1 MKITDII
8 AREVLDS
15 RGNPTVEVELEID
28 NKFIEKAIVPS
39 GASTGSK
46 EALELRDNDQRY
58 GGKGVLK
65 AVKNINEII
74 RPVLIG
80 MNPLNQVYI
89 DKTLIKL
96 DNTSD
101 KSKLGANAILGVS
114 LATARCAAKAL
125 GMPLYRYLG
134 GVNARIMPVP
144 MMNVLNGGS
153 HADNSVDFQEYM
165 IMPVGAKTFRE
176 ALEMGAN
183 VFHTLKSILKE
194 EGFSTGLGDEGGFAP
209 NFKDN
214 EEPLKYLEKAI
225 TKAGYNLD
233 TDFKLALDVAASE
246 FYEDGY
252 YYFKKSSKQKLT
264 SQEMVDYLENLTNK
278 YPIIS
283 LEDGLNEE
291 DYAGWK
297 ELTLRLGKKIQIVGD
312 DLFVTNPK
320 LIKEG
325 IKEGIANAVLIKINQ
340 IGTISETFEA
350 MEIAKRSGYKVIVSH
365 RSGETEDSSIADIAV
380 SFNAGEIKTG
390 SISRS
395 DRIAKYNQL
404 LRIEE
409 DLKDAIY
416 EGIDTFTNI
425 NI

>member
-1 MKITDII
+1 
-8 AREVLDS
+8 
-15 RGNPTVEVELEID
+15 
-28 NKFIEKAIVPS
+28 
-39 GASTGSK
+39 
-46 EALELRDNDQRY
+46 
-58 GGKGVLK
+58 
-65 AVKNINEII
+65 
-74 RPVLIG
+74 
-80 MNPLNQVYI
+80 
-89 DKTLIKL
+89 
-96 DNTSD
+96 
-101 KSKLGANAILGVS
+101 
-114 LATARCAAKAL
+114 
-125 GMPLYRYLG
+125 
-134 GVNARIMPVP
+134 

>member
-80 MNPLNQVYI
+80 MNPLNQVHI

-114 LATARCAAKAL
+114 LANARCAAKAL
-125 GMPLYRYLG
+125 GIPLYRYLG

>member
-28 NKFIEKAIVPS
+28 HKFRERAIVPS

-46 EALELRDNDQRY
+46 EALELRDNDSRY

-65 AVKNINEII
+65 AVKNVNEII

-80 MNPLNQVYI
+80 MDPLNQVHI
-89 DKTLIKL
+89 DKTLLKL

-101 KSKLGANAILGVS
+101 KSRLGANAILGVS
-114 LATARCAAKAL
+114 LACARCASIAL
-125 GMPLYRYLG
+125 GLPLYRYLG
-134 GVNARIMPVP
+134 GVNAKILPVP
-144 MMNVLNGGS
+144 MMNVLNGGR
-153 HADNSVDFQEYM
+153 HADTSVDFQEYM
-165 IMPVGAKTFRE
+165 IIPVGAKSFRE
-176 ALEMGAN
+176 ALEMGAS
-183 VFHTLKSILKE
+183 VFHTLKTILKE

-214 EEPLKYLEKAI
+214 EEPLKYLRKAI
-225 TKAGYNLD
+225 TEAGYNLD

-252 YYFKKSSKQKLT
+252 YYFKKSNKQKLT
-264 SQEMVDYLENLTNK
+264 SKEMVDYLEYLTSK

-283 LEDGLNEE
+283 LEDGLDEE
-291 DYAGWK
+291 DYEGWK
-297 ELTLRLGKKIQIVGD
+297 DLTKRLGKKVQIVGD
-312 DLFVTNPK
+312 DLFVTNPS

-340 IGTISETFEA
+340 IGTISETFDA

-395 DRIAKYNQL
+395 DRIAKYNEL

-409 DLKDAIY
+409 DLKDALY
-416 EGIDTFTNI
+416 EGIETFTNI
-425 NI
+425 EI

>member
-28 NKFIEKAIVPS
+28 NKFTERAIVPS

-80 MNPLNQVYI
+80 MNPLNQVHI

-114 LATARCAAKAL
+114 LANARCAAKAL
-125 GMPLYRYLG
+125 GIPLYRYLG

>member
-28 NKFIEKAIVPS
+28 NKFTERAIVPS

-65 AVKNINEII
+65 AVKNVNEII

-80 MNPLNQVYI
+80 MNPLNQVHI
-89 DKTLIKL
+89 DRALIKL

-114 LATARCAAKAL
+114 LATARCSAKAL
-125 GMPLYRYLG
+125 GIPLYRYLG
-134 GVNARIMPVP
+134 GINARVMPVP

-183 VFHTLKSILKE
+183 VFHTLKGILKE

-225 TKAGYNLD
+225 TKAGFNLA

-291 DYAGWK
+291 DYEGWK

>member
-28 NKFIEKAIVPS
+28 NKFTERAIVPS

-65 AVKNINEII
+65 AAKNINEII

-80 MNPLNQVYI
+80 MNPLNQVHI

-114 LATARCAAKAL
+114 LANARCAAKAL

-380 SFNAGEIKTG
+380 CFNAGEIKTG

>member
-80 MNPLNQVYI
+80 MNSLNQVHI

-114 LATARCAAKAL
+114 LANARCAAKAL
-125 GMPLYRYLG
+125 GIPLYRYLG
-134 GVNARIMPVP
+134 GINARIMPVP

-283 LEDGLNEE
+283 LEDGLDEE

-416 EGIDTFTNI
+416 EGIATFTNLDI
-425 NI
+425 